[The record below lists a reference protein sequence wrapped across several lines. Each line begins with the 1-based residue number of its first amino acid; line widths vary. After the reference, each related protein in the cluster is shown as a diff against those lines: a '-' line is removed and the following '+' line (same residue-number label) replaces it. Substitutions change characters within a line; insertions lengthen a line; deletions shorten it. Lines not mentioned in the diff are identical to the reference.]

1 MLENYSLDQ
10 KKAVIMV
17 FGVLVVVLAAINR
30 FFLQNLAMS
39 VAVVA
44 LIIVFFLV
52 LIWFLIT
59 SRRVSTKAQTKDTK
73 PAKEQKRSRKAK

>member
-1 MLENYSLDQ
+1 MENYSLDQ